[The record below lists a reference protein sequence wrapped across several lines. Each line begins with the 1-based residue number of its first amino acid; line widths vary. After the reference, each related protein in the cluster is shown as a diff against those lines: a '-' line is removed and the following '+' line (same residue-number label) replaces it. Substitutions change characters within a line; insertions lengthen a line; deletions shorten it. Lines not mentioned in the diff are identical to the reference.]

1 MQPKHFTA
9 LKEKKRASRNLM
21 GIRVRESPKGLGEI
35 NPSSFGC

>member
-9 LKEKKRASRNLM
+9 LKEKRASRNLM

-35 NPSSFGC
+35 NPSSFGS